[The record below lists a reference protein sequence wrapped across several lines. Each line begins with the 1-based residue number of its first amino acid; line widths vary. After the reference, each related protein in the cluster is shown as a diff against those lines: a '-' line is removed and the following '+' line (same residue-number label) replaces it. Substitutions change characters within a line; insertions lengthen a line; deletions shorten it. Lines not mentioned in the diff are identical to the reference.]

1 MTPRSAGHLYV
12 IRKIMTDWHSIQQGF
27 EPDGALRDVYIAPAS
42 ASLWNEFIEWVSRA
56 GYSSE
61 FWHGQRKKA
70 LPQELLEI
78 KQLQQTDPTTLK
90 LFLSAGVQIN
100 CHFFIDEEIELDI
113 DPREIRDQE
122 AFESLLI
129 FLRAIATALKR
140 NARVTY
146 ENSPEDEL
154 FFAWFQ

>member
-1 MTPRSAGHLYV
+1 
-12 IRKIMTDWHSIQQGF
+12 MTDWRSIQQGF
-27 EPDGALRDVYIAPAS
+27 DPDGALRDVYIAPAS
-42 ASLWNEFIEWVSRA
+42 AALWNEFIEWVSCA

-61 FWHGQRKKA
+61 FWHGQQKKA
-70 LPQELLEI
+70 LPREFREI

-113 DPREIRDQE
+113 DPREIQDQE
-122 AFESLLI
+122 AFESLLK

-146 ENSPEDEL
+146 ENSPENEL
-154 FFAWFQ
+154 FVVEHKSV